1 LKPGYSLVN
10 NNNKKSKSDPI
21 RTVFFI
27 SDRTGIT
34 AEALGNSL
42 LTQFEG
48 VTFNK
53 VHLSFIDTLQKA
65 EKCVQQINDACI
77 RDGNPAL
84 IFSTQIEEQFREMM
98 SKSSGIFF
106 DFFETFI
113 SRMEESLESKSIHAA
128 GKLHGLNNN
137 NKSYNSRINSVN
149 FSLASDDGM
158 SIKHFDRA
166 DIILIGVSRSGKTPT
181 CLFMALQY
189 GIKAANYPLIEQD
202 LDTDK
207 LPKILHPFKNKLFG
221 LTISPTRLKKI
232 RGERRGNSNYSSL
245 QQCQSEVRRAEDIY
259 HSNKISYI
267 DTTQISIEEITA
279 KITSKLSLR

>member
-1 LKPGYSLVN
+1 LVN

-53 VHLSFIDTLQKA
+53 VHLSFIDSLQKV
-65 EKCVQQINDACI
+65 EKCVQQINEACAQ
-77 RDGNPAL
+77 DGKPAL
-84 IFSTQIEEQFREMM
+84 LFSTQIEEQFREMM
-98 SKSSGIFF
+98 SNSDGIFF

-113 SRMEESLESKSIHAA
+113 SRMEKSLESKSIHAA
-128 GKLHGLNNN
+128 GKLHGLHS
-137 NKSYNSRINSVN
+137 NKNYNSRINSVN

-158 SIKHFDRA
+158 SIKSFDRA

-207 LPKILHPFKNKLFG
+207 LPKILQPFRGKLFG
-221 LTISPTRLKKI
+221 LTISPTRLRKI
-232 RGERRGNSNYSSL
+232 RGERRSSSTYSSL

-259 HSNKISYI
+259 HSNKIPYI

-279 KITSKLSLR
+279 KITNKFSLR

>member
-1 LKPGYSLVN
+1 LADSN
-10 NNNKKSKSDPI
+10 NTKNNQT
-21 RTVFFI
+21 RTVFFV

-48 VTFNK
+48 ISFNK
-53 VHLSFIDTLQKA
+53 IHLSFIDTEKKA
-65 EKCVQQINDACI
+65 QDCVEQINTACTK
-77 RDGNPAL
+77 DGSPPL
-84 IFSTQIEEQFREMM
+84 IFSTQINKQFRNMM
-98 SKSSGIFF
+98 SKSNGVFF

-113 SRMEESLESKSIHAA
+113 SKMEKSLGSKSIHAA
-128 GKLHGLNNN
+128 GMLHGLHN
-137 NKSYNSRINSVN
+137 NKNYNSRINSVN

-158 SIKHFDRA
+158 SVKSFDRA

-189 GIKAANYPLIEQD
+189 GIKASNYPLIEQD
-202 LDTDK
+202 LGTTK
-207 LPKILHPFKNKLFG
+207 LPKILQPFKNKLFG
-221 LTISPTRLKKI
+221 LTISPTRLRKI
-232 RGERRGNSNYSSL
+232 RSERRSNTKYSSL

-259 HSNKISYI
+259 HSNNIPFI

-279 KITSKLSLR
+279 KITNKFSLR

>member
-1 LKPGYSLVN
+1 MKLGQSLVN
-10 NNNKKSKSDPI
+10 NNKKTLESSPI

-53 VHLSFIDTLQKA
+53 IHLSFIDTTIKA
-65 EKCVQQINDACI
+65 ENSVKQINEACI
-77 RDGNPAL
+77 RDGSPAL
-84 IFSTQIEEQFREMM
+84 IFSTQIDEKYRDMM
-98 SKSSGIFF
+98 AKSNGVFF

-113 SRMEESLESKSIHAA
+113 SRMEKSLGSKSIHTA
-128 GKLHGLNNN
+128 GKLHGLHS
-137 NKSYNSRINSVN
+137 NKNYNSRINSVN

-158 SIKHFDRA
+158 SIKSFDRA

-189 GIKAANYPLIEQD
+189 GIKASNYPLFEQD
-202 LDTDK
+202 LNTDK
-207 LPKILHPFKNKLFG
+207 LPKILRPFKEKLFG

-232 RGERRGNSNYSSL
+232 RGERRGSSKYSSL

-259 HSNKISYI
+259 HSNKIPYI

-279 KITSKLSLR
+279 KITNKFSLR

>member
-1 LKPGYSLVN
+1 LASIE
-10 NNNKKSKSDPI
+10 NKKVKSKPV

-53 VHLSFIDTLQKA
+53 IHLSFIDNKQKA
-65 EKCVQQINDACI
+65 KKCVEQINDACNT
-77 RDGNPAL
+77 DNNQSL
-84 IFSTQIEEQFREMM
+84 IFSTQIDTELRSMM
-98 SKSSGIFF
+98 AKSKGVFF

-113 SRMEESLESKSIHAA
+113 SKMEKSLELKSIHTA
-128 GKLHGLNNN
+128 GKLHGIDN
-137 NKSYNSRINSVN
+137 NKNYNSRINSVN

-158 SIKHFDRA
+158 SIKSFDRA

-189 GIKAANYPLIEQD
+189 GIKASNYPLIEQD
-202 LDTDK
+202 LGTTK
-207 LPKILHPFKNKLFG
+207 LPKILQPFKDKLFG
-221 LTISPTRLKKI
+221 LTINPTRLRKI
-232 RGERRGNSNYSSL
+232 RLERRSNSEYSSL

-259 HSNKISYI
+259 HSNNIPFI

-279 KITSKLSLR
+279 KISNKFSLR